1 MEKTKVL
8 VVDDSAFMRKII
20 SEMLKEDSDI
30 EVIGTAKDGKEAL
43 KYTIENSPDVITMD
57 IEMPGLNG
65 LQTLKYIMQEK
76 PTPVIML
83 SAYTQKGADITMQAL
98 ENGAFDFVCKPS
110 GEISV
115 DIKKIQK
122 ELIEKIKLAKTVDIK
137 KIKFY
142 DTEKIKEPL
151 NEKKEGL
158 KVKILVIIVSST
170 GGPKALSDLI
180 PKLPRNLNAG
190 FLVIQHMAPGFT
202 TSLAS
207 RLNSQSLMEVKE
219 AENGDE
225 IKPSRILIAPG
236 NFHMEVKKDGE
247 IYKVE
252 LNQKPP
258 KLGVR
263 PCADITI
270 LSAVKNFEGKILCVI
285 LTGMGKDG
293 ALGSEKVKAK
303 GGVIIAQNKETSVIF
318 GMPKAVIDKGIVNRV
333 VPIDIMSDT
342 IIEEIKKLT
351 GK

>member
-1 MEKTKVL
+1 MEKIKVL

-20 SEMLKEDSDI
+20 SEMLKEDREI

-57 IEMPGLNG
+57 MEMPGLNG
-65 LQTLKYIMQEK
+65 LQTLKYIMDEK

-83 SAYTQKGADITMQAL
+83 SAYTKKGADITMQAL

-110 GEISV
+110 GEISI

-122 ELIEKIKLAKTVDIK
+122 ELIEKIKLAKSVDIK

-142 DTEKIKEPL
+142 ETEKVDEVLK
-151 NEKKEGL
+151 EKKAEL
-158 KVKILVIIVSST
+158 KNKVLTIIISST
-170 GGPKALSDLI
+170 GGPKALSDVV
-180 PKLPRNLNAG
+180 PRLPRDLDAS

-207 RLNSQSLMEVKE
+207 RLNSQSLIEVKE
-219 AENGDE
+219 AEEGDE
-225 IKPSRILIAPG
+225 IKPCRVLLAPG
-236 NFHMEVKKDGE
+236 NFHLEIKKEGE

-258 KLGVR
+258 RLGVR

-270 LSAVKNFEGKILCVI
+270 FSAVKNFEGKILCVI

-293 ALGSEKVKAK
+293 TAGAEKVKEKK
-303 GGVIIAQNKETSVIF
+303 GFVIAQDKETSVIF
-318 GMPKAVIDKGIVNRV
+318 GMPKSAIDKGVVDRV
-333 VPIDIMSDT
+333 VSLDSMANA
-342 IIEEIKKLT
+342 IIEEIKNMT